1 VPQLMQGADG
11 KQKGIKTILEERG
24 LWNTLQHKVL
34 SCDLCKSGHPPGN
47 INCCAKRLL
56 SEQTDFKE
64 QKEWLQDTVE
74 RYGHSIIF
82 FPKFHCELNYIEMVW
97 GYIKAKLRRE
107 SLFSFTLLKN
117 RIDPLLKEEI
127 PISFV
132 RKVSRHCF
140 RFMNGYR
147 LGLKG
152 PELDYAMKKYKGH
165 RRIPQEQ
172 VQNIKDEFK
181 DKQQIKM
188 EREMLKK

>member
-1 VPQLMQGADG
+1 
-11 KQKGIKTILEERG
+11 
-24 LWNTLQHKVL
+24 
-34 SCDLCKSGHPPGN
+34 
-47 INCCAKRLL
+47 
-56 SEQTDFKE
+56 
-64 QKEWLQDTVE
+64 
-74 RYGHSIIF
+74 
-82 FPKFHCELNYIEMVW
+82 MVW

-188 EREMLKK
+188 ERNVEEITKFLLFSVK